1 MSCPAFDEG
10 EARSGAAGTGR
21 GRFLLIDGRDWR
33 IRMASRGARAALGH
47 ADGALGGLSFLE
59 LAPEIGEAAWRRLVR
74 RLEGGAEAAA
84 FETRLRLA
92 DGSLQATRVRL
103 EALED
108 GGSLCLHAALDA
120 PAGEAGPGA
129 GWRLNAALLR
139 SVIDTAP
146 DAIVTIDERGRIES
160 FSPAAERMF
169 GYRAAEVVGR
179 NVSMLMPEPYRSQ
192 HDDYIG
198 RYLETGEK
206 RIIGI
211 GRSVI
216 AQHKSGATFPIELA
230 VGEVR
235 TAEDHVFTGFIRD
248 ISDRVAAQARANKLQ
263 DELNHVGRLTAMGE
277 IASMIVH
284 ELNQPLTAIANF
296 GEAAKRLVARGGEE
310 AGRAAG
316 FMEKSVAQA
325 HRASE
330 MIRRLR
336 SFVSRGP
343 GELEPIAVNEVV
355 RDAARL
361 ALIGAADQ
369 DIRTRFELAEG
380 LPEVSADRIQ
390 VQQVVVNLIRN
401 GIEAMLEAGAPA
413 GGPAS
418 ERRLGIGSAP
428 AGDGGVEVWVADT
441 GPGVAPEVAGELF
454 TPFATT
460 KKGGMGIGLS
470 VSKSIVEAHGGRI
483 RVEPNAPR
491 GSRFVF
497 TLPGRAAGGGQ
508 A

>member
-1 MSCPAFDEG
+1 MSHPVFEEP
-10 EARSGAAGTGR
+10 EATPDAAAQAR
-21 GRFLLIDGRDWR
+21 GNRFLLLDGKYWR
-33 IRMASRGARAALGH
+33 VRLASRQAQAVLGYPP
-47 ADGALGGLSFLE
+47 DGLRGQGFLDI
-59 LAPEIGEAAWRRLVR
+59 APDISEPAWRRLLR
-74 RLEGGAEAAA
+74 RLERGAADTVE
-84 FETRLRLA
+84 FETRLRHK
-92 DGSLQATRVRL
+92 DGSSQMARVQL
-103 EALED
+103 ERMDDGED
-108 GGSLCLHAALDA
+108 AYLHVILDA
-120 PAGEAGPGA
+120 PPGKEGVGT
-129 GWRLNAALLR
+129 GWQLNAALLR

-146 DAIVTIDERGRIES
+146 DAIVTIDPRGRIES

-169 GYRAAEVVGR
+169 GYRAGEVIGQ

-192 HDDYIG
+192 HDGYLA
-198 RYLETGEK
+198 RYLSTGEK

-211 GRSVI
+211 GRTVI

-235 TAEDHVFTGFIRD
+235 TGVGHVFTGFIRD

-296 GEAAKRLVARGGEE
+296 GEAARRLIEKGGEPP
-310 AGRAAG
+310 GRAAE

-343 GELEPIAVNEVV
+343 SAMEPIAVNEVV

-369 DIRTRFELAEG
+369 DIRTRFDLAEG

-401 GIEAMLEAGAPA
+401 GIDAMLEAQGDPP
-413 GGPAS
+413 GD
-418 ERRLGIGSAP
+418 LGLVIETAC
-428 AGDGGVEVWVADT
+428 AEDGTVRVAVADT
-441 GPGVAPEVAGELF
+441 GPGVAPKVAADLF

-460 KKGGMGIGLS
+460 KQGGMGIGLS

-483 RVEPNAPR
+483 WVEPNVPR

-497 TLPGRAAGGGQ
+497 TLPVGGEGDAGR
-508 A
+508 